1 MAIDVL
7 PKGAMRENYGVSQRS
22 IKAEPRLSVLSKI
35 FRISTRHSQRVQ
47 TNTILEQIIWDTFSV
62 SETYLLINIIRMY
75 QHNDYN
81 SSYRRLEAYPVA
93 TNPVLKKNAVDLT
106 AMFKRRF
113 DHYTKCSGR
122 AIGNRDS
129 WDDCYK
135 ELMRLNDA
143 FDGKYKDM
151 ILNLC
156 FMNVREALAIYSQI
170 FANRF
175 WVQGNKLK
183 EEFFTV
189 VSNEYSFNNIN
200 VIRAI
205 GCNNSAVF
213 TGLENSVIPN
223 FFLSTESEDCSIHCL
238 LVMQYFITY
247 TKNTEGIREITY
259 GQNAKRLGEIR
270 RHWISIVGE
279 LCANKLY
286 RALVYLFEKKI
297 LRKSFEDMDDM
308 KTIDTEDSL
317 DDQSK
322 LYISPRGHELML
334 MLARDSV
341 LLEMLRECA
350 WREYEGREDSYSYRS
365 SYDLL
370 IQKEQYMIFIDL
382 LEYIDYLREQEEKI
396 FIDNDENVNLSS
408 YRLAFGHTPVVMHLL
423 QGVEKSLNYSGI
435 IKMPKVEQKF
445 SRIKR
450 RIDETCIKLQEI
462 L

>member
-1 MAIDVL
+1 
-7 PKGAMRENYGVSQRS
+7 
-22 IKAEPRLSVLSKI
+22 
-35 FRISTRHSQRVQ
+35 
-47 TNTILEQIIWDTFSV
+47 
-62 SETYLLINIIRMY
+62 
-75 QHNDYN
+75 
-81 SSYRRLEAYPVA
+81 
-93 TNPVLKKNAVDLT
+93 
-106 AMFKRRF
+106 
-113 DHYTKCSGR
+113 
-122 AIGNRDS
+122 
-129 WDDCYK
+129 
-135 ELMRLNDA
+135 
-143 FDGKYKDM
+143 
-151 ILNLC
+151 
-156 FMNVREALAIYSQI
+156 MNVREALAIYSQI

-308 KTIDTEDSL
+308 K
-317 DDQSK
+317 
-322 LYISPRGHELML
+322 
-334 MLARDSV
+334 
-341 LLEMLRECA
+341 
-350 WREYEGREDSYSYRS
+350 
-365 SYDLL
+365 
-370 IQKEQYMIFIDL
+370 
-382 LEYIDYLREQEEKI
+382 
-396 FIDNDENVNLSS
+396 VN
-408 YRLAFGHTPVVMHLL
+408 AQPFVP
-423 QGVEKSLNYSGI
+423 
-435 IKMPKVEQKF
+435 
-445 SRIKR
+445 
-450 RIDETCIKLQEI
+450 
-462 L
+462 

>member
-1 MAIDVL
+1 
-7 PKGAMRENYGVSQRS
+7 
-22 IKAEPRLSVLSKI
+22 
-35 FRISTRHSQRVQ
+35 
-47 TNTILEQIIWDTFSV
+47 
-62 SETYLLINIIRMY
+62 
-75 QHNDYN
+75 
-81 SSYRRLEAYPVA
+81 
-93 TNPVLKKNAVDLT
+93 
-106 AMFKRRF
+106 
-113 DHYTKCSGR
+113 
-122 AIGNRDS
+122 
-129 WDDCYK
+129 
-135 ELMRLNDA
+135 
-143 FDGKYKDM
+143 
-151 ILNLC
+151 
-156 FMNVREALAIYSQI
+156 
-170 FANRF
+170 
-175 WVQGNKLK
+175 
-183 EEFFTV
+183 
-189 VSNEYSFNNIN
+189 
-200 VIRAI
+200 
-205 GCNNSAVF
+205 
-213 TGLENSVIPN
+213 
-223 FFLSTESEDCSIHCL
+223 
-238 LVMQYFITY
+238 
-247 TKNTEGIREITY
+247 
-259 GQNAKRLGEIR
+259 
-270 RHWISIVGE
+270 
-279 LCANKLY
+279 
-286 RALVYLFEKKI
+286 
-297 LRKSFEDMDDM
+297 M